1 MKRCLPSGKSKD
13 SLRVSASVQSRPL
26 LVLNS
31 GAIPSCT
38 VAFGFGRLVLHWG
51 HTFAIMCN
59 CGGLHQ
65 RMHEKS
71 SMQIIY
77 TYMQNICSGYVS
89 DALRKT
95 KEHIKQLLS
104 E

>member
-1 MKRCLPSGKSKD
+1 
-13 SLRVSASVQSRPL
+13 
-26 LVLNS
+26 
-31 GAIPSCT
+31 
-38 VAFGFGRLVLHWG
+38 
-51 HTFAIMCN
+51 
-59 CGGLHQ
+59 
-65 RMHEKS
+65 MHKKS

-77 TYMQNICSGYVS
+77 TYMQNIYSGYVS